1 MKLSVSAIS
10 EQGKEKGCNEASN
23 AKEEE
28 LRFGQN
34 KKGEFF
40 GTKLDGYSMMMRRR
54 SRTSLLRPKT
64 SINLLLKW
72 AK

>member
-40 GTKLDGYSMMMRRR
+40 GTKLDGYSMMRGR